1 MWYTISHSPCFAH
14 GIWEHDEPAGKC
26 RLRRLRQSDWFSA
39 VCGSLPPPVTG
50 NVPCYPGGDEEACGG
65 GGGDGGHLS
74 PSPLHPTII
83 HGSILSLSFFI
94 LTLPSS
100 ILRQPHASCS
110 APTSSLWASV
120 IHLPYLTI
128 PANESSYLGSVRA
141 EIRVSFISLYKPLS
155 PLPGTNSKGNR
166 TVNPG
171 HFTIITS
178 NDAFPVWK
186 GEPWS
191 CQSATSLVTSCRD
204 RCVDYII
211 LFFSFTL
218 YAPCRRCHMEVQ
230 NDYPIH
236 LWFCRHYVILICD
249 S

>member
-1 MWYTISHSPCFAH
+1 M
-14 GIWEHDEPAGKC
+14 
-26 RLRRLRQSDWFSA
+26 
-39 VCGSLPPPVTG
+39 CGSLPPPVTG

-100 ILRQPHASCS
+100 ILRQPHASRS

-141 EIRVSFISLYKPLS
+141 EITVSFIILYKPLS

-171 HFTIITS
+171 HF
-178 NDAFPVWK
+178 
-186 GEPWS
+186 
-191 CQSATSLVTSCRD
+191 
-204 RCVDYII
+204 II
-211 LFFSFTL
+211 LISYDVF
-218 YAPCRRCHMEVQ
+218 
-230 NDYPIH
+230 PI
-236 LWFCRHYVILICD
+236 
-249 S
+249 